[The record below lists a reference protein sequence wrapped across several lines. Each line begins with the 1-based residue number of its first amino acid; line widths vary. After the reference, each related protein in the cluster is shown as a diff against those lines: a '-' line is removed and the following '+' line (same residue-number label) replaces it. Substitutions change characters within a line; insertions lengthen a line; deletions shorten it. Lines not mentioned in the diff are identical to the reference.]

1 MKIKWNWGTGIV
13 VAMVLFMIFIL
24 QFVYRVTFVDKYD
37 HHLVSDDYYK
47 DELHYQ
53 KEIDKLNRTLELG
66 EKVEFTNTPEGLLI
80 RFPADLKGEKIEGTV
95 FFKRYSNEKLDFT
108 EEILLEEHAMYV
120 SKDKLLPGKWEI
132 KVEWKYKDQDY
143 LTKESVFAN

>member
-13 VAMVLFMIFIL
+13 VAMLLFMIFIL

-53 KEIDKLNRTLELG
+53 DEIDKLNRTLELS

-80 RFPADLKGEKIEGTV
+80 KFPSDFEGEIIKGIV

-108 EEILLEEHAMYV
+108 EEILLKEHSMTV
-120 SKDKLLPGKWEI
+120 SKDKLLAGKWKI
-132 KVEWKYKDQDY
+132 KIEWKLKDQDY
-143 LTKESVFAN
+143 LTKESVFIN